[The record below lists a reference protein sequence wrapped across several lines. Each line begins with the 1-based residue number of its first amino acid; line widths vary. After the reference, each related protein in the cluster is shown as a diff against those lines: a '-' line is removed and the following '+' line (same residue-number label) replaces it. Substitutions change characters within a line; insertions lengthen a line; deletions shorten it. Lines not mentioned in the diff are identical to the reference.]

1 MKNTNRI
8 RMHLI
13 FLSFLFWALAAFGA
27 ENRQDA
33 EKAREIEDNL
43 IAPCCWS
50 QPVSQHYSEVAEQI
64 RNEVSAMVAAG
75 KSRQEILDYF
85 ASKYGERI
93 LATPRPRGFNAIV
106 YVLPWAAL
114 AVGAGLLFIMLKKL
128 RSPVPTPA
136 PESVPQN
143 AYASKV
149 EKELKDLDE

>member
-8 RMHLI
+8 CIHLT
-13 FLSFLFWALAAFGA
+13 FLSFLFWALAALGA
-27 ENRQDA
+27 ESRQDA

-64 RNEVSAMVAAG
+64 RNEVSAMVASG

-114 AVGAGLLFIMLKKL
+114 VVGAGLLFVMLKKL
-128 RSPVPTPA
+128 RSSTPA
-136 PESVPQN
+136 PVPESVPQN
-143 AYASKV
+143 TYASKV
-149 EKELKDLDE
+149 DKELRDLDE